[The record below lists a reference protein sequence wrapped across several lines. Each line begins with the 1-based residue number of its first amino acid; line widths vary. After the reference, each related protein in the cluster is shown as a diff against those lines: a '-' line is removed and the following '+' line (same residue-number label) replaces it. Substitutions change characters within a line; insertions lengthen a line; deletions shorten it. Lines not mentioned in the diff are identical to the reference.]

1 MTRDDSTTPVRI
13 DKWLW
18 AARFYKTRSQAAEAV
33 TAGHVDVNGQRSK
46 ASRTVALAD
55 VIEIHKPPYRYT
67 ITVTQVTDRRG
78 SGVQAQAMYVEDVAS
93 IATRATQR
101 DQQKLLGSATSPRP
115 LKRPDKHDRR
125 KLKEWRGK

>member
-1 MTRDDSTTPVRI
+1 MTLDDSKTPVRI

-18 AARFYKTRSQAAEAV
+18 AARFYKTRSLAAEAV
-33 TAGHVDVNGQRSK
+33 SAGHIDVNGQRSK
-46 ASRTVALAD
+46 ASRSVALGE

-78 SGVQAQAMYVEDVAS
+78 SGVQAQAMYIEDVAS
-93 IATRATQR
+93 IATRAVQR

-115 LKRPDKHDRR
+115 QKRPDKHDRR

>member
-1 MTRDDSTTPVRI
+1 MTSDNTTPAVRI

-18 AARFYKTRSQAAEAV
+18 AARFYKTRSLAAEAV
-33 TAGHVDVNGQRSK
+33 TAGHVDINGQRSK
-46 ASRTVALAD
+46 ASRTVAVAD

-93 IATRATQR
+93 IATRAVQR
-101 DQQKLLGSATSPRP
+101 EQQKQLGSATSPRP
-115 LKRPDKHDRR
+115 LKRPDKQDRR
-125 KLKEWRGK
+125 KLKAWRGK